1 MPTLENYTSEP
12 PEEEGP
18 LAEFER
24 LIDENPEFQ
33 RLMVSA
39 MGASWQNTTGAR
51 EDASHLFREHTSAS
65 HTPRNPRDPRSSNET
80 D

>member
-1 MPTLENYTSEP
+1 MTTLENWTSEP

-24 LIDENPEFQ
+24 LVDENPEFQ

-39 MGASWQNTTGAR
+39 MGASWQNTTGAGEAAQR
-51 EDASHLFREHTSAS
+51 FFREHTVNF
-65 HTPRNPRDPRSSNET
+65 PRPKEPAKPPEFK
-80 D
+80 